1 VGGLSLIARDVALG
15 HFRSKIAHAI
25 CSKKKQKKKKKKKS
39 PSPLSSYFTKKKK
52 EKHVE

>member
-25 CSKKKQKKKKKKKS
+25 CSKKKQKKKRKRKAHPHFHLILQKRKKKS
-39 PSPLSSYFTKKKK
+39 M
-52 EKHVE
+52 